1 MMKNRNSCGKSRKKV
16 GQTRFMDEKRRLE
29 LRRKIKEMTLMD
41 DCFMTA
47 CLRDNLE
54 CVQLMLRII
63 MEKSD
68 LIVTSVTAQDPMKN
82 LLGRSVTFDITATDS
97 SGKLYNIEIQGD
109 NQGAGRKRARYHSGM
124 LDSHTLDFGQPF
136 DALPET
142 WIVFI
147 TKGDPLGKEL
157 PIYHIERVIL
167 ETRELFN
174 DEAHIV
180 YVNGSFMDSKTDL
193 GKLAHDLSCKD
204 PDKMYFK
211 LIADTVRYHKEDE
224 EGLEMMTETFDEWLN
239 DWAKEIRD
247 ETREKALA
255 EGREEGLA
263 EGRAEGRAE
272 ERKDARKNL
281 KKTREQ
287 FARKLIQAGVMTIE
301 DIADAAGLTV
311 KSVQKLAEKKAA

>member
-1 MMKNRNSCGKSRKKV
+1 MSARNYRSKSRKKV
-16 GQTRFMDEKRRLE
+16 EKARFMDKKRRLE

-41 DCFMTA
+41 DCFMTV

-63 MEKSD
+63 VKKSD
-68 LIVTSVTAQDPMKN
+68 LVVTNVTAQEPMKN
-82 LLGRSVTFDITATDS
+82 LQGRSVTFDVTATDS
-97 SGKLYNIEIQGD
+97 AGKLYDIEIQGA

-124 LDSHTLDFGQPF
+124 LDSHALDFGQPF

-142 WIVFI
+142 WVVFI

-167 ETRELFN
+167 ETGELFN
-174 DEAHIV
+174 DETHIV
-180 YVNGSFMDSKTDL
+180 YVNGSCIDSNTDL
-193 GKLAHDLSCKD
+193 GKLVHDLSCND

-224 EGLEMMTETFDEWLN
+224 EGLEIMAETFDEWLD
-239 DWAKEIRD
+239 DWAKEITD
-247 ETREKALA
+247 EVRQKA
-255 EGREEGLA
+255 LA

-272 ERKDARKNL
+272 ARKDSRKNL

-287 FARKLIQAGVMTIE
+287 IAQKLIQAGVMTIE

-311 KSVQKLAEKKAA
+311 KTVQKLAEKKAA